1 MNHGLTFSFSYL
13 FRLYSYFPRL
23 KIFFFLESA
32 MKCDHMNC
40 LHIYCSCVLYCCKNS
55 KGPIYWLHRY
65 ISYKLTHIYIDIL
78 YILVIMVWGTVHT
91 RCYCIFF
98 HQPPDYFIVWYTGYI
113 YCIHE
118 WFFSVFFFHLMFSP
132 SPIRLIN

>member
-98 HQPPDYFIVWYTGYI
+98 TSHQTISLFGIQVIYTVYMND
-113 YCIHE
+113 
-118 WFFSVFFFHLMFSP
+118 FFSVFFFHLMFSP